1 MGRRQLVQIG
11 IQAMAD
17 RKLTITTSCDFHKSK
32 DHIWQGITN
41 AVMTQPKPL
50 CFNLGVPLP
59 VKCEITR
66 YDGGVA
72 TNRRCT
78 SDKGSIEQQIT
89 CYDKG
94 HRLAFKMVR
103 HNLRSWFSIG
113 EMNDEFT
120 FAEKE
125 GGVVTLTPTT
135 NISVPSGCLLG
146 LRAWAIRKSI
156 NNVHRYVYRNI
167 ASAS

>member
-1 MGRRQLVQIG
+1 
-11 IQAMAD
+11 MAD
-17 RKLTITTSCDFHKSK
+17 RKLSITTFCDFHKSK
-32 DHIWQGITN
+32 EHVWKGITN

-59 VKCEITR
+59 VKCEITK
-66 YDGGVA
+66 YENGMA
-72 TNRRCT
+72 TSRRCT

-94 HRLAFKMVR
+94 HRLAFKMVT

-113 EMNDEFT
+113 DMNDEFT
-120 FAEKE
+120 FAEKG
-125 GGVVTLTPTT
+125 GGVVTLTRTT
-135 NISVPSGCLLG
+135 NISVPAGWLLS
-146 LRAWAIRKSI
+146 LRSWAIRKSI

-167 ASAS
+167 ASTS